1 MPMKIKMQVKIET
14 LTTHENT
21 GHKFPN
27 IVQPSTKDL
36 KKKIIVI
43 LKYPS
48 FRASGAKNKLTKSE
62 INHEQYGPIVFWWEG
77 KKIFSH

>member
-1 MPMKIKMQVKIET
+1 M
-14 LTTHENT
+14 
-21 GHKFPN
+21 
-27 IVQPSTKDL
+27 
-36 KKKIIVI
+36 I

-77 KKIFSH
+77 KKIFSHKKMTKSSWLNIITWEGAMPQFTKILNENVSQMR